1 MMQMKRKIKTK
12 DEEKNLTLVE
22 HLSELRRRVI
32 FVIIVFIG
40 ATLVSYNFSE
50 PIIRSII
57 EMAPEMK
64 LVFISPSELFM
75 ANLKIAILMGLVIA
89 SPVILTNLWLFVSP
103 ALEKGQKRAI
113 IVALSIGGVF
123 FVLGAYFAFR
133 IVLPTILQF
142 FMGFKI
148 PEIEEMISFNSYL
161 TLVVNTMLS
170 FGIVFEMPSIMM
182 ILTKLGL
189 IKVAFMK
196 RYRKYVI
203 LVIFVVGALLTPPD
217 VISQVM
223 IAVPMLVLF
232 ETGLLLSSMI
242 ERKKKKLK
250 AQNEGL

>member
-1 MMQMKRKIKTK
+1 MMQMKRKTKSK

-32 FVIIVFIG
+32 FVILVFIG

-57 EMAPEMK
+57 EMAPEMQF
-64 LVFISPSELFM
+64 VFISPSELFM
-75 ANLKIAILMGLVIA
+75 ANLKIAIIMGLIIA

-113 IVALSIGGVF
+113 IVALSIGSVF

-148 PEIEEMISFNSYL
+148 PEIQEMISFSSYL
-161 TLVVNTMLS
+161 SLVVNTMLS

-182 ILTKLGL
+182 ILTRLGL

-196 RYRKYVI
+196 RYRKHVI
-203 LVIFVVGALLTPPD
+203 LVIFVVAALLTPPD

>member
-1 MMQMKRKIKTK
+1 MMQMKRKTKSK

-32 FVIIVFIG
+32 FVILVFIG

-57 EMAPEMK
+57 EMAPEMQF
-64 LVFISPSELFM
+64 VFISPSELFM
-75 ANLKIAILMGLVIA
+75 ANLKIAIIMGLIIA

-148 PEIEEMISFNSYL
+148 PEIQEMISFSSYL
-161 TLVVNTMLS
+161 SLVVNTMLS

-182 ILTKLGL
+182 ILTRLGL

-232 ETGLLLSSMI
+232 ETGLLLSSMV